1 MNRICTKNTSLLKNF
16 CHFVQWAKNSYT
28 YVPILPWTIRVENYI
43 NCGNSA
49 EKKIEILYIST
60 LFLHTSCWA

>member
-1 MNRICTKNTSLLKNF
+1 MKNF

-28 YVPILPWTIRVENYI
+28 YVPILRWTIRVENYI

-49 EKKIEILYIST
+49 EKKN
-60 LFLHTSCWA
+60 